1 MFKKIRAI
9 LLAGV
14 IASTLA
20 VPAGAEQDFTLIA
33 PDGQAV
39 QLSSMRGKVVV
50 LLFGGAQDPQCR
62 EELRALESLSERY
75 RGKNVGIY
83 WVTVNSAKEMSD
95 ADMKSPCGVS
105 TSVVVLR
112 DKDQAAF
119 KRFSGKVQQLP
130 TIVVLDSQGAPS
142 GQPRG
147 GFNPNS
153 DFINDLAAVIDSLL
167 RK

>member
-1 MFKKIRAI
+1 MFKKIRAV
-9 LLAGV
+9 LLAGL
-14 IASTLA
+14 IASTLT
-20 VPAGAEQDFTLIA
+20 VSAGARQDFTLMA
-33 PDGQAV
+33 PDGRAV
-39 QLSSMRGKVVV
+39 PLSSMRGKVVV

-62 EELRALESLSERY
+62 EELRALESLAERY
-75 RGKNVGIY
+75 RGKDVSIH
-83 WVTVNSAKEMSD
+83 WVTVNSTKEMSD
-95 ADMKSPCGVS
+95 ADMKAPCGVN

-119 KRFSGKVQQLP
+119 KRFSGRVQQLP
-130 TIVVLDSQGAPS
+130 TIVVLDPQGAPY

-167 RK
+167 KK